1 MTEVKRYTFD
11 ARAGTLTRYEDGT
24 LIVRANSE
32 LVPADDYDMLV
43 VQFNELVAQADKYIV
58 AGQDDKARIATLEA
72 LLRRQLWTGEVS
84 MDDPRLDVESLRAIR
99 QREAETVPLSTN
111 PAELDRRRLLVHV
124 DALAAELAVEQKSNA
139 YLNNLHKSD
148 KSRIRE
154 LEAALRK
161 YGSHDDDCPGGFKNM
176 ACTCGWGQ
184 ARAALAPKE
193 PT

>member
-58 AGQDDKARIATLEA
+58 AGQDDKARIAQLEA
-72 LLRRQLWTGEVS
+72 LVRRFVAF
-84 MDDPRLDVESLRAIR
+84 DPYPD
-99 QREAETVPLSTN
+99 ST
-111 PAELDRRRLLVHV
+111 LTK
-124 DALAAELAVEQKSNA
+124 DARS
-139 YLNNLHKSD
+139 
-148 KSRIRE
+148 
-154 LEAALRK
+154 
-161 YGSHDDDCPGGFKNM
+161 
-176 ACTCGWGQ
+176 
-184 ARAALAPKE
+184 ALAPKE

>member
-58 AGQDDKARIATLEA
+58 AGQDDKARIAQLEA
-72 LLRRQLWTGEVS
+72 LVRRFVASIAQ
-84 MDDPRLDVESLRAIR
+84 
-99 QREAETVPLSTN
+99 
-111 PAELDRRRLLVHV
+111 
-124 DALAAELAVEQKSNA
+124 
-139 YLNNLHKSD
+139 
-148 KSRIRE
+148 
-154 LEAALRK
+154 LEALVRRFVAFDPYPDSTLTK
-161 YGSHDDDCPGGFKNM
+161 D
-176 ACTCGWGQ
+176 
-184 ARAALAPKE
+184 ARSALAPKE